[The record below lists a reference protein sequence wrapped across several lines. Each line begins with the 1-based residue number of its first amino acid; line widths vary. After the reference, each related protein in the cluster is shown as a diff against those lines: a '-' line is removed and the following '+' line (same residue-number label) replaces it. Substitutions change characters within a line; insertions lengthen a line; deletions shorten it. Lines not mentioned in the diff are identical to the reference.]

1 VLICWFGFAKREE
14 KKREKYLISSC
25 LWFCTERERER
36 ECGNIFPGLLV
47 CREREYEE
55 RDGEENEKIK
65 NNKIIFKMIFN

>member
-1 VLICWFGFAKREE
+1 LLVWFCQER
-14 KKREKYLISSC
+14 REKEGEIFDFQLFMV
-25 LWFCTERERER
+25 LQRERERER
-36 ECGNIFPGLLV
+36 ESGNIFPGLLV